1 MIKNIG
7 DKATKYLLRT
17 NPPFNIDQKEGFL
30 ELGGSTLFTISFLP
44 TKIKNFNEIL
54 NVDLENGQTKQIN
67 LYGESHNENVYLSK
81 SYIKMENTYMSL
93 SSSKNIRIVNNTNY
107 PSDLEWKTMFS
118 DKEEKEKK
126 EKLIN
131 QVNDQELQEILNINP
146 QTLNYDEESFDS
158 DDSYDEIELAGRR
171 DRLIEV
177 EKGRIT
183 RKYNRIRKAI
193 MDDDMLY
200 NDEVFVIEPI
210 KGKIN
215 PNSEIIITIMFQP
228 KGPMNYTGVA

>member
-1 MIKNIG
+1 
-7 DKATKYLLRT
+7 
-17 NPPFNIDQKEGFL
+17 
-30 ELGGSTLFTISFLP
+30 
-44 TKIKNFNEIL
+44 
-54 NVDLENGQTKQIN
+54 
-67 LYGESHNENVYLSK
+67 
-81 SYIKMENTYMSL
+81 
-93 SSSKNIRIVNNTNY
+93 
-107 PSDLEWKTMFS
+107 MFS
-118 DKEEKEKK
+118 EKEEKEKK